1 MKLLLIL
8 LTTLFADANAQYAE
22 GNYAEAATQYEQ
34 ILQEQPTPE
43 VYYNLGNA
51 YFKQGELAQS
61 ILAYERALRLKPSFK
76 DAKHNLQFAQ
86 SRIIDNIEDT
96 QSFFLS
102 NWLKAI
108 RNALSQRVWM
118 VGSIILFVMALVG
131 FFLFAFSQTLWLRK
145 TAFYCSVVALVVS
158 VMACA
163 NAGSLYQ
170 RDTQRSEAI
179 ITQGIVNAKSSP
191 DRSGNDLFTVHEGT
205 KVEIH
210 EVIGDWCC
218 VHVGNNIGWMPL
230 EYLERI

>member
-1 MKLLLIL
+1 MKFLFIL

-22 GNYAEAATQYEQ
+22 GNYAEAIVQYEQ
-34 ILQEQPTPE
+34 ILTEQQAPE

-61 ILAYERALRLKPSFK
+61 ILAYERALRLKPSYK

-96 QSFFLS
+96 HSFFLS
-102 NWLKAI
+102 NWIKVV
-108 RNALSQRVWM
+108 RNALSQRVWT
-118 VGSIILFVMALVG
+118 VLSISLFILALVG
-131 FFLFAFSQTLWLRK
+131 FFFFAFSQTIWLRK
-145 TAFYCSVVALVVS
+145 TAFYLSIVALVIS
-158 VMACA
+158 VVACA

-179 ITQGIVNAKSSP
+179 ITQGVVNAKSSP
-191 DRSGNDLFTVHEGT
+191 DRSGNDLFTLHEGT

-230 EYLERI
+230 AYLERI

>member
-1 MKLLLIL
+1 MKFLFIL

-22 GNYAEAATQYEQ
+22 GNYAEAIVQYEQ
-34 ILQEQPTPE
+34 ILTEQQAPE

-61 ILAYERALRLKPSFK
+61 ILAYERALRLKPSYK

-102 NWLKAI
+102 NWIKAV
-108 RNALSQRVWM
+108 RNALSQRVWT
-118 VGSIILFVMALVG
+118 VLSISLFILALVG
-131 FFLFAFSQTLWLRK
+131 FFFFAFSQTIWLRK
-145 TAFYCSVVALVVS
+145 TAFYLSIVALVIS
-158 VMACA
+158 VVACA

-179 ITQGIVNAKSSP
+179 ITQGVVNAKSSP
-191 DRSGNDLFTVHEGT
+191 DRSGNDLFTLHEGT

-230 EYLERI
+230 AHLERI